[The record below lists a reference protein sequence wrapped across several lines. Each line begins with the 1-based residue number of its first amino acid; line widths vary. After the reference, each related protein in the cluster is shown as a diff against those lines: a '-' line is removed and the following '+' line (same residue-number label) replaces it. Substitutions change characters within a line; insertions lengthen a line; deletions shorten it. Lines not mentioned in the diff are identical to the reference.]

1 MKADPG
7 YFGPDSM
14 MWKVNKEITVL
25 FGGAR
30 ALLMHAAH
38 PLIAAGARQTSFYQR
53 DPWKRLIRTL
63 SLQNSV
69 TFGTKEEADESAH
82 RINKLHE
89 VIKGTD
95 EVSGGYYDALDHE
108 QLLWVHACLQ
118 ISSIYFYEKTVK
130 KLTTEEKDLYHKENT
145 VAAEMVLVDPKQMPT
160 THEGL
165 KQWVIE
171 KSKEKPFDKVLF
183 GLGIRFVGE
192 TVAKKLAKRFG
203 SIDSL
208 KKASLEEL
216 IQTEDIGERIAKSLV
231 AYFSDPKNQDLL
243 SQLQIFGLQ
252 LELKLTT
259 LALHSQFSGK
269 RFVVSGVFESFSR
282 EDLKKEIEDL
292 GGIIASSISSKTDYL
307 VAGEGIGPSKKAKAE
322 QLGIPLL
329 NELEYMQ
336 LKQ

>member
-1 MKADPG
+1 MSGDPG
-7 YFGPDSM
+7 YFGPSSM

-95 EVSGGYYDALDHE
+95 EITGDIYDALDHE

-130 KLTTEEKDLYHKENT
+130 KLTEAEKNQYHRENMLSAELVLINKKDMPQTHADLKN
-145 VAAEMVLVDPKQMPT
+145 
-160 THEGL
+160 
-165 KQWVIE
+165 WVIE
-171 KSKEKPFDKVLF
+171 KSKSSNYLIYTD
-183 GLGIRFVGE
+183 
-192 TVAKKLAKRFG
+192 VAK
-203 SIDSL
+203 DVQ
-208 KKASLEEL
+208 E
-216 IQTEDIGERIAKSLV
+216 
-231 AYFSDPKNQDLL
+231 
-243 SQLQIFGLQ
+243 
-252 LELKLTT
+252 
-259 LALHSQFSGK
+259 
-269 RFVVSGVFESFSR
+269 
-282 EDLKKEIEDL
+282 
-292 GGIIASSISSKTDYL
+292 IIA
-307 VAGEGIGPSKKAKAE
+307 GGPV
-322 QLGIPLL
+322 PCLL
-329 NELEYMQ
+329 YTSDAADES
-336 LKQ
+336 

>member
-1 MKADPG
+1 MKSDPG
-7 YFGPDSM
+7 YFGPNSM

-69 TFGTKEEADESAH
+69 TFGTKKEADESAH

-95 EVSGGYYDALDHE
+95 EITGDIYDALDHE

-130 KLTTEEKDLYHKENT
+130 KLTEEEKNQYHKENMLS
-145 VAAEMVLVDPKQMPT
+145 ADLVLVNIKEMPQ

-165 KQWVIE
+165 KNWVIE
-171 KSKEKPFDKVLF
+171 KSKTSNYLIYTD
-183 GLGIRFVGE
+183 
-192 TVAKKLAKRFG
+192 VAK
-203 SIDSL
+203 DVQ
-208 KKASLEEL
+208 E
-216 IQTEDIGERIAKSLV
+216 
-231 AYFSDPKNQDLL
+231 
-243 SQLQIFGLQ
+243 
-252 LELKLTT
+252 
-259 LALHSQFSGK
+259 
-269 RFVVSGVFESFSR
+269 
-282 EDLKKEIEDL
+282 
-292 GGIIASSISSKTDYL
+292 IIAGGPVPTHIKPIWPFIAFTAFNTLPSEFKELYGVKDSKLKSFILGFNL
-307 VAGEGIGPSKKAKAE
+307 VLLKYTRPFLPPFFRLIAPARWAKQRINKNPNLLFKDKAKF
-322 QLGIPLL
+322 
-329 NELEYMQ
+329 
-336 LKQ
+336 

>member
-69 TFGTKEEADESAH
+69 TFGSKAEADESAH

-89 VIKGTD
+89 VIKGND
-95 EVSGGYYDALDHE
+95 EVTGDVYDALDHE

-130 KLTTEEKDLYHKENT
+130 KLSVEEKNKYHKENM
-145 VAAEMVLVDPKQMPT
+145 VAAGLVLIDIDEMPQ
-160 THEGL
+160 THEEL
-165 KQWVIE
+165 KEWVVN
-171 KSKEKPFDKVLF
+171 KSKTENYLIYTD
-183 GLGIRFVGE
+183 
-192 TVAKKLAKRFG
+192 VAK
-203 SIDSL
+203 DVQ
-208 KKASLEEL
+208 E
-216 IQTEDIGERIAKSLV
+216 
-231 AYFSDPKNQDLL
+231 
-243 SQLQIFGLQ
+243 
-252 LELKLTT
+252 
-259 LALHSQFSGK
+259 
-269 RFVVSGVFESFSR
+269 
-282 EDLKKEIEDL
+282 
-292 GGIIASSISSKTDYL
+292 IIAGGPVPRHIKPIWPFISFTAFNTLPKEFKELYGVKESKIKDVILKFNLNFLKFTRPFL
-307 VAGEGIGPSKKAKAE
+307 PPFFRLIPPARWAKQRLKSKPNLLFKDKAKF
-322 QLGIPLL
+322 
-329 NELEYMQ
+329 
-336 LKQ
+336 